1 MFPIELTRDE
11 DNVAVDEAILRMAN
25 VVRQKMSDAYMK
37 PNLSREQQLRYA
49 IQGARGELA
58 VARWLQLPWTG
69 AGIDGR
75 DRKDVGDRIEVRTSA
90 RATGLI
96 VKVLEQKKNQPSTP
110 YVLVHN
116 LTGPKLAII
125 GWITLGDALEV
136 GEEYEQRGVW
146 FRRVPKQHLRPM
158 SELSCLIRS

>member
-25 VVRQKMSDAYMK
+25 VVRQKASDAYMK
-37 PNLSREQQLRYA
+37 ANLSREQQLRYA

-69 AGIDGR
+69 AGLDGR

-110 YVLVHN
+110 YVLVHS
-116 LTGPKLAII
+116 LAGPKMALI
-125 GWITLGDALEV
+125 GWTTLGDALEV
-136 GEEYEQRGVW
+136 GEFYEQRDVA
-146 FRRVPKQHLRPM
+146 FCRVPKQNLRPM
-158 SELSCLIRS
+158 SELKCLIHS